1 MTNSKP
7 WTKTDVGAV
16 WYLLGMMT
24 GVIVMGATGFLVAPK
39 ASVVPVESETTFNA
53 FVKDDMVQN
62 FGVPSWANVSCA
74 YPPAWIPGT
83 IFLCYAYNNG
93 KELGTLQVDVDRTL
107 PGYLWNVYE
116 APTFV
121 RPYVHPDL

>member
-1 MTNSKP
+1 VTNSKP

-39 ASVVPVESETTFNA
+39 ASVVPVESETTF
-53 FVKDDMVQN
+53 
-62 FGVPSWANVSCA
+62 
-74 YPPAWIPGT
+74 T
-83 IFLCYAYNNG
+83 
-93 KELGTLQVDVDRTL
+93 
-107 PGYLWNVYE
+107 GYLWNVYE